1 MLIKTAVFALL
12 LLGACD
18 KASRNDRGAP
28 PGSAA
33 PAHAGC
39 KGDKCL
45 PDVSFHDTDGKAYT
59 LQDLTGKVVVVN
71 FWATWCHPCQKE
83 IPDLSK
89 VSERY
94 KDKGVLILGMLADNP
109 DDDKLLNFRSD
120 NEMTYP
126 VIRMNSDINVSY
138 GYPDQLPTTYVFDR
152 SGTQVFSHVGALRE
166 EKLVELLEPLVAKR

>member
-1 MLIKTAVFALL
+1 MFTKTATLLALL
-12 LLGACD
+12 LVGACD
-18 KASRNDRGAP
+18 KASSNDQG
-28 PGSAA
+28 AA
-33 PAHAGC
+33 PNGGHAHTAC

-45 PDVSFHDTDGKAYT
+45 PDVSFHDTDGRAYT
-59 LQDLTGKVVVVN
+59 LKDLTGKVVVVN

-94 KDKGVLILGMLADNP
+94 KDKGVVILGMLADNP

-126 VIRMNSDINVSY
+126 VVRINSDINVSY
-138 GYPDQLPTTYVFDR
+138 GYPEQLPTTFVLDR

-166 EKLVELLEPLVAKR
+166 EKLVELLEPLVAQR